1 MLPQEISWLTN
12 GIQPIQ
18 LSRFL
23 FRFVAEWVVLNRNRD
38 KERRG
43 TKVGLE
49 AQKLDPWMF
58 CRMLAARA
66 EASIRNDWA
75 LVPAVR
81 NLTTKFDALCGDD
94 VACRHAVATDIAG
107 QSHAAELTQAAANL
121 YKRLANGYYSARGRR
136 RKINYD
142 VSKLRYCSDLGK
154 YEADLVKDVLFLT
167 TNIPARKRCGSC
179 AAMLCLELA

>member
-1 MLPQEISWLTN
+1 MALGKHANLNVATGN
-12 GIQPIQ
+12 Q
-18 LSRFL
+18 LLDQWNPTYPALAFPFS
-23 FRFVAEWVVLNRNRD
+23 FRCRVGGPDFPNRNRD

-49 AQKLDPWMF
+49 APKLYPWML

-81 NLTTKFDALCGDD
+81 NLTTKFDALCGDA
-94 VACRHAVATDIAG
+94 VACGHAVATDIAG

-121 YKRLANGYYSARGRR
+121 CKRLANGYYSARGRR
-136 RKINYD
+136 QKIKYD
-142 VSKLRYCSDLGK
+142 VSAL
-154 YEADLVKDVLFLT
+154 LFR
-167 TNIPARKRCGSC
+167 PRQV
-179 AAMLCLELA
+179 